1 MLFAPPISKCGTR
14 RDCSS
19 KMKSMYLTLAITTA
33 SMTLASH
40 ASHAGTYLD
49 HLSFIE
55 KMKTDAKT
63 AFTERRYSLAE
74 ERQKLYQNNLTPK
87 ERYTL
92 RVLITERE
100 KTLKEKFSEKMAILD
115 AMEETAKQN
124 ILAAAFDKALD
135 SYKNETVGNTATYLA
150 QSDAARGSF
159 LGDHAS
165 FVMP

>member
-1 MLFAPPISKCGTR
+1 
-14 RDCSS
+14 
-19 KMKSMYLTLAITTA
+19 MYLTLAITTA

-40 ASHAGTYLD
+40 ASYAGTYLD
-49 HLSFIE
+49 HLSFIA
-55 KMKTDAKT
+55 KMKTDAK
-63 AFTERRYSLAE
+63 AAYIERRYSLAE

-92 RVLITERE
+92 RVLISERE
-100 KTLKEKFSEKMAILD
+100 KTLHTKFTEKIAILD

-124 ILAAAFDKALD
+124 ILATTLNKALNG
-135 SYKNETVGNTATYLA
+135 YKNETVGNTATYLA

-159 LGDHAS
+159 PGDHAS